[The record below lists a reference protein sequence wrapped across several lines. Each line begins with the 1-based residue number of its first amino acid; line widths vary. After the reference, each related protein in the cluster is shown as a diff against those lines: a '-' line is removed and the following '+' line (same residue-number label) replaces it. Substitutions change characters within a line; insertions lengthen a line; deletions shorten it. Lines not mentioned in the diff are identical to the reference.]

1 MSATGYTRELA
12 RIKATQKA
20 WEYRKY
26 GRPMKKP
33 EPMGFNEWLR
43 AGMEHYHKE
52 YGFSFELVT
61 PSMMRIN
68 RPGQNSLLRTAAS
81 FREEYEKEY
90 LSKF

>member
-1 MSATGYTRELA
+1 MYTRELA

-26 GRPMKKP
+26 GRSMKKP
-33 EPMGFNEWLR
+33 EPMCFSEWLR
-43 AGMEHYHKE
+43 AGIEHYHKE
-52 YGFSFELVT
+52 CGFSFELVT
-61 PSMMRIN
+61 PSLMRIK
-68 RPGQNSLLRTAAS
+68 RPGQDSLLRTAAS